1 MGCRGGVG
9 ARRYEEVH
17 LAQQK
22 ISLARNFQ
30 DKIKNLCDAIEEEAA
45 SDEQDVTSR
54 IDQLL
59 REIRSSLT
67 NSSQFDDHYWSFAE
81 RIKDLLASKS
91 VSPKRDSLLCSI
103 RDKLIRSA
111 PGRLEKA
118 AKAFF
123 RV

>member
-1 MGCRGGVG
+1 M
-9 ARRYEEVH
+9 
-17 LAQQK
+17 
-22 ISLARNFQ
+22 NP
-30 DKIKNLCDAIEEEAA
+30 
-45 SDEQDVTSR
+45 
-54 IDQLL
+54 
-59 REIRSSLT
+59 